1 MITDNR
7 INLPNADAMT
17 SSVSKFSKL
26 QLPPLENGD
35 RLTRTEFE
43 RRYCAMPNL
52 KKAELIEGIVYM
64 ASPLRFEPHAEPHA
78 NLMIWMGNYKVA
90 TPGVRLG
97 DNPTVRLD
105 SDNEPQP
112 DAVLLID
119 AGVGGRSRISTD
131 GYIEGAPEL
140 VAEIAASSVAID
152 LRDKKRAYRRNG
164 IQEYIVW
171 QVFDQ
176 KLDWFS
182 LQDDEYVSL
191 LPDETGVIN
200 SQIFPGLR
208 LSTSAL
214 LEGDMQQVLSV
225 LQNGLSSA
233 EHIEFVNRLTNAQS

>member
-1 MITDNR
+1 
-7 INLPNADAMT
+7 MT
-17 SSVSKFSKL
+17 SSGSKFSNL

-43 RRYCAMPNL
+43 RRYQAMPNL

-78 NLMIWMGNYKVA
+78 NLMIWLGNYRVA

-131 GYIEGAPEL
+131 GYLEGAPEL

-182 LQDDEYVSL
+182 LHDDDYF
-191 LPDETGVIN
+191 
-200 SQIFPGLR
+200 SQSPNEDGIICSQVFPGLW
-208 LSTSAL
+208 LSVSAL
-214 LEGDMQQVLSV
+214 IAGDMQQVLAV
-225 LQNGLSSA
+225 LQEGINSA
-233 EHIEFVNRLTNAQS
+233 EHISFLQHLTDQQS